1 MEENARASNEA
12 EGEPDETAAAGALE
26 LDRFLPYRLAV
37 LAHEVSRALSSI
49 YRDRFGLSVPE
60 WRVIANLGRHQPMS
74 SNRIAELGS
83 MDKAKVSRAV
93 ARLVEAGLITRETD
107 ARDNRLI
114 VLKLSARGRRIHNKI
129 APLALAWEAELL
141 DALTPDERE
150 SFDRLVAKLQTRAE
164 ALRERG

>member
-1 MEENARASNEA
+1 MDENARASNEA
-12 EGEPDETAAAGALE
+12 EGEPDETPAGALE

-114 VLKLSARGRRIHNKI
+114 VLKLTARGRRIHNKI

-150 SFDRLVAKLQTRAE
+150 SFDRLVAKLQSRAE
-164 ALRERG
+164 TLRERG